1 MLSKLRLPIRTPVL
15 IISVLTLVLI
25 GTLGSVSASS
35 ASTQQ
40 VSQGY
45 IAGSAIQTGMI
56 VRIDSNDPNKVVPLD
71 LKNIN
76 KMFGV
81 VVSANSSALT
91 LAQIGNGTQ
100 VYVTNY
106 GQHSVLVTN
115 QDGPIAPGDY
125 ITISSVSG
133 LGMKANSSQ
142 SIVLG
147 QAAGSFNGVN
157 NIQGT
162 VNLTAGNGQKT
173 TVAIGSIPVDISI
186 ANNPLAQGPQGLPS
200 ALSKIVKFATDKSV
214 SASRVYLSL
223 LILLAGIAITV
234 TIIYSGVKNGL
245 ISLGRNPLAK
255 RVIGG
260 SLLRLVIAGI
270 IIFAISLGAA
280 YAVLL

>member
-1 MLSKLRLPIRTPVL
+1 MLSKLRLPIQTPIL
-15 IISVLTLVLI
+15 IISVLTLVVI
-25 GTLGSVSASS
+25 GTLGSASASS
-35 ASTQQ
+35 TPTQQ
-40 VSQGY
+40 VDQGY
-45 IAGSAIQTGMI
+45 VAGSSLQPGMI
-56 VRIDSNDPNKVVPLD
+56 VRIDSHNPNEVIPLD

-91 LAQIGNGTQ
+91 LGQSGNVNQ

-106 GQHSVLVTN
+106 GQHPVLVTN
-115 QDGPIAPGDY
+115 QDGPITPGDY

-157 NIQGT
+157 NTQGT
-162 VNLTAGNGQKT
+162 VNLTASSGQRT
-173 TVAIGSIPVDISI
+173 TVTIGSIPVDISI

-214 SASRVYLSL
+214 SATRVYLSL
-223 LILLAGIAITV
+223 LIVLAGIAITV

-260 SLLRLVIAGI
+260 SLFRLVIAGI